1 MEFEDMKVIWDS
13 QEKAPLYAMNEEG
26 LHDLLRGKGRKFRRL
41 IFWQQW
47 QSYLSSLFV
56 VLVIFAILGA
66 HFLGAFNE
74 PGELA
79 PTTGWDVMALLVAA
93 ACWIQFA
100 VSIYIGQKRQ
110 ERREREFA
118 GTLLGDVDRDIEQ
131 TRYQITTRRN
141 IVTGFIPPYVGA
153 CLIQLVVFRSQGLS
167 EWTMVPVIAL
177 LIFCL
182 IVESRSQQRLVDQT
196 IHPRLRELETL
207 RAKLTDPES

>member
-47 QSYLSSLFV
+47 QSYLSSIFV

-79 PTTGWDVMALLVAA
+79 PTTGWDVMA
-93 ACWIQFA
+93 
-100 VSIYIGQKRQ
+100 
-110 ERREREFA
+110 
-118 GTLLGDVDRDIEQ
+118 LLGDVDRDIEQ

-196 IHPRLRELETL
+196 MHPRLRELETL